1 MFFVTLLAFASCQ
14 ASKPTGD
21 THSASRTTAPS
32 MTGNKPNPSAKS
44 SAPPSVVASAATPS
58 AGSWWVP
65 GNEFEPL
72 ESVAATRSAKAA
84 GLKQTLMVPH
94 PVKCP
99 SIPSAG
105 VEPKGLR
112 ASGVFAPLLADPKAF
127 FDASIG
133 VLEALALLGPAVLCN
148 HQPKSAFM
156 DLHLAPIAGAQGVTI
171 ETQDGQ
177 LIGIVIEYE
186 PPAKIDF
193 AALSAAFGTARQMP
207 RSPHGPYPGSDTFDL
222 KSATHEGTISIGR
235 IDHEDPPNAT
245 RVHRMILRR
254 FGLPKP

>member
-1 MFFVTLLAFASCQ
+1 
-14 ASKPTGD
+14 
-21 THSASRTTAPS
+21 
-32 MTGNKPNPSAKS
+32 MTGNKPKPSA
-44 SAPPSVVASAATPS
+44 APPVVSTTAVPKP
-58 AGSWWVP
+58 GPWWVP
-65 GNEFEPL
+65 GKEFEPL
-72 ESVAATRSAKAA
+72 ESVAATRMAKAA

-99 SIPSAG
+99 AIPSAG
-105 VEPKGLR
+105 VDPKGLR
-112 ASGVFAPLLADPKAF
+112 ASGTFAPLLADPKAF

-133 VLEALALLGPAVLCN
+133 VLEAIALLGPAVLCN

-156 DLHLAPIAGAQGVTI
+156 NLHLAPIAGAQGVTI

-177 LIGIVIEYE
+177 LIGLVIEYE
-186 PPAKIDF
+186 PPVKIDF

-207 RSPHGPYPGSDTFDL
+207 RAPHGPYPGSDAFDL

-235 IDHEDPPNAT
+235 MDHADPANAT

-254 FGLPKP
+254 FGLQKP